1 MPIRFQWEPRGVVRI
16 ITGDV
21 DTGELLNSV
30 ADLQNDPRFDEL
42 RYVVEDLSEVGA
54 VQLDEAGMD
63 MLIASAIGAA
73 FSNPHIRIA
82 VVTTSPYVHTL
93 ARQFVAQSPYI
104 TRMFRTL
111 ADARAWIAG
120 GEIAP
125 VPLELV
131 LQAAVHP

>member
-1 MPIRFQWEPRGVVRI
+1 MPISLQWEPHGVVRV

-21 DTGELLNSV
+21 ETGELLNSV

-42 RYVVEDLSEVGA
+42 RFVVEDLSEVGA
-54 VQLDEAGMD
+54 VQLDDAGMD

-82 VVTTSPYVHTL
+82 VVATSPQVHSL
-93 ARQFVAQSPYI
+93 ARQFAAHSPYI
-104 TRMFRTL
+104 THTFPTL
-111 ADARAWIAG
+111 ADARDWIAG
-120 GEIAP
+120 GDMAT

-131 LQAAVHP
+131 LQTTIHP